1 MISVRYRAGK
11 TRRVVGGF
19 PEYWGTSEALRVGVR
34 PDRGTGKDRKW
45 VFTWTGE
52 PGKTGSGY
60 SPGPGNI
67 IVYCEKPIYYM

>member
-1 MISVRYRAGK
+1 MR
-11 TRRVVGGF
+11 
-19 PEYWGTSEALRVGVR
+19 VR

-45 VFTWTGE
+45 VFARTGE

-67 IVYCEKPIYYM
+67 IVYCEKPIDYM